1 MSTAGDYGDDDVDDD
16 DDATAAANAGAG
28 CLLLAAVVGVIDSS
42 RITAAFLDTL
52 SALDFDLMS
61 STNTVLI
68 LPFWQIW
75 KFSWV
80 SPSFPKMHCP
90 IALL

>member
-1 MSTAGDYGDDDVDDD
+1 MSTAGDYGDDDDDN

-52 SALDFDLMS
+52 SVHLTL
-61 STNTVLI
+61 T
-68 LPFWQIW
+68 
-75 KFSWV
+75 
-80 SPSFPKMHCP
+80 C
-90 IALL
+90 

>member
-1 MSTAGDYGDDDVDDD
+1 MSTAGDYGDDDDN

-52 SALDFDLMS
+52 SVHLTL
-61 STNTVLI
+61 T
-68 LPFWQIW
+68 
-75 KFSWV
+75 
-80 SPSFPKMHCP
+80 C
-90 IALL
+90 